1 MNECNPRHT
10 TVKQWLFLI
19 LPCFHLPPPRMGRYG
34 AHHVISRATVP
45 IQLPQLEIQY
55 PVSLTPEPAPNRCL
69 QDVGQSV
76 GTDTAKQSSAPFS
89 PETSALLI

>member
-1 MNECNPRHT
+1 MGHT
-10 TVKQWLFLI
+10 MLLAGPQFPYSCPSWKSNI
-19 LPCFHLPPPRMGRYG
+19 L
-34 AHHVISRATVP
+34 
-45 IQLPQLEIQY
+45 
-55 PVSLTPEPAPNRCL
+55 SLTPEPAPNRCL